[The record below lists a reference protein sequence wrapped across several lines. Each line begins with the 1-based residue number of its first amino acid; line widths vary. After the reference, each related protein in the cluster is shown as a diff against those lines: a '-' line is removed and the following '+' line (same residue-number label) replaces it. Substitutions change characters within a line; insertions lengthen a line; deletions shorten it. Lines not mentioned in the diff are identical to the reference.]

1 MIITRVYHG
10 TLRKTSE
17 SCTRLSES
25 SRDRIII
32 RMRKMIRKWA
42 RKRTRIR
49 KRMKTRR
56 RKKKKNVAK
65 LVADPVPI
73 LGLHQALDVDLADP
87 VCTLEPR
94 QVFAAGPGQH

>member
-1 MIITRVYHG
+1 M
-10 TLRKTSE
+10 
-17 SCTRLSES
+17 SES

-32 RMRKMIRKWA
+32 RMRKMIRKRA

-56 RKKKKNVAK
+56 RRKKNVAK